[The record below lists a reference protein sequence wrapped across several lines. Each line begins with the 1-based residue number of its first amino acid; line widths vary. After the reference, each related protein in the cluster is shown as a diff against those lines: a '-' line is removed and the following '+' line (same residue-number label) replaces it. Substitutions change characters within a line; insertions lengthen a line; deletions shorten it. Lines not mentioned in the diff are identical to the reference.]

1 MDFIKP
7 NSIKNIHKLSIAPM
21 MDCTDKHFRM
31 IMRKI
36 SSKALLYT
44 EMIVAQSLVFTNKKE
59 NFLDFNDEEHP
70 ISIQFGGDDP
80 KILKEAAQ
88 MAQDWGYDE
97 INFNVGCPSPR
108 VCSGNFGASLMK
120 EPEKVAKCIESL
132 KNNCN
137 LPGTIKHRIGVD
149 NDDSFVNLN
158 NFVRI
163 IANAGAD
170 RFIVHARKAILKI
183 IFKPMQVLASS
194 LASKEEWNFSK
205 DEWKARLSPESY
217 YILREEGTERAF
229 SSELNNEKRKGV
241 FHCAGCDLPLFLS
254 DKKFDSGT
262 GWPSFWDPI
271 QGSVATKVDF
281 KLIVPRTEYHC
292 SRCGG
297 HQGHVFN
304 DGPLPTGKRYC
315 NNGLALRFVPD

>member
-1 MDFIKP
+1 MIE
-7 NSIKNIHKLSIAPM
+7 NQSENIDNRETDISDQNNAPE
-21 MDCTDKHFRM
+21 D
-31 IMRKI
+31 I
-36 SSKALLYT
+36 SPT
-44 EMIVAQSLVFTNKKE
+44 EDQI
-59 NFLDFNDEEHP
+59 
-70 ISIQFGGDDP
+70 
-80 KILKEAAQ
+80 
-88 MAQDWGYDE
+88 
-97 INFNVGCPSPR
+97 
-108 VCSGNFGASLMK
+108 
-120 EPEKVAKCIESL
+120 IE
-132 KNNCN
+132 
-137 LPGTIKHRIGVD
+137 
-149 NDDSFVNLN
+149 
-158 NFVRI
+158 
-163 IANAGAD
+163 
-170 RFIVHARKAILKI
+170 
-183 IFKPMQVLASS
+183 
-194 LASKEEWNFSK
+194 K
-205 DEWKARLSPESY
+205 DEWKSRLSPESY

-315 NNGLALRFVPD
+315 NNGLALRFVPE